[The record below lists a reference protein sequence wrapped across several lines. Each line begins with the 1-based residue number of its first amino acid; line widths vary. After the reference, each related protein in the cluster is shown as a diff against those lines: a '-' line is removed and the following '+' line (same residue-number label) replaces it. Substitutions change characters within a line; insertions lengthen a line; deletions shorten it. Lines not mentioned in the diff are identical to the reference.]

1 MSEIYTDDVGDD
13 DTGYQPP
20 KIPDVVTQEWINDA
34 SPVEMMLAASQGKLR
49 GSGAYAV
56 PVDPNEKPQKPFR
69 PFGPVEG
76 AGPQI
81 SRDDLK
87 RMSTEDINRAYREGL
102 LDDLLY

>member
-1 MSEIYTDDVGDD
+1 MSEINVYNVGDD

-20 KIPDVVTQEWINDA
+20 KIPDVVTQEWINEA
-34 SPVEMMLAASQGKLR
+34 SPAEMMLAASQGKLR

-69 PFGPVEG
+69 PFAPEPTGPT
-76 AGPQI
+76 I
-81 SRDDLK
+81 TRDDLK
-87 RMSTEDINRAYREGL
+87 RMSTEDINRAYAEGL